1 MTEDELIKLIDQV
14 DRQKS
19 EELDLTS
26 NALES
31 LPDQLWRLRSLKRL
45 RLGDNRLREIPDEIA
60 ELSNLEW
67 LDLYN
72 NELEEIPNTV
82 TRLPNL
88 QMLLLSGNQ
97 LESIF
102 GSIAQLSSLR
112 ILDLSNNHLST
123 IPNGIF
129 NLSNLE
135 WLDISKNKI
144 TEIGSGIDQLT
155 KLTTLDLSNNDIQEL
170 PDEICRLE
178 NLLALD
184 LRGNLKLMDN
194 EILED
199 YLNSKKILSY
209 YFRQQREERKGL
221 NEAKVIFVGQA
232 TVGKTS
238 LIKRLFDDNY
248 NPQENMTRGIEIRQE
263 SLEIDRNRVQE
274 RVTLNIWDFGGQEI
288 MFATHQFFLTER
300 SLYLLVINTRQDERA
315 NQIDYWLKM
324 ITSLG
329 KDSPILIVGNQ
340 VDQQRLDLNTTE
352 LKCQYPNIK
361 GFFSTSCSTGEGIEN
376 LRKGIKEQ
384 IGGMESV
391 FAPIPQS
398 YFKVKAQL
406 EEMKKQDM
414 KRWIPYSQ
422 YEEICKDNGIKNKEE
437 HSILAKNLHN
447 LGIAL
452 NFAEDHR
459 PILRA
464 NSVLNPHWI
473 VQGVYRIINDN
484 RLITE
489 CNGKLMWDDR
499 IRAFQSINPNDD
511 SYIYS
516 TKDSHQFVIDI
527 MEKFELCF
535 KLETSKQPDYLIPS
549 LLRREEPHTGDW
561 ENSLD
566 FELHY
571 GKVLPQS
578 VISRFIVRSH
588 NMISRNT
595 YWRTGVILEK
605 NEARAY
611 VKADIDGCKIVI
623 RIKGN
628 PRTRRRNL
636 LEIILENFDAIN
648 KTIGAFSVDKRIP
661 LADKQGVT
669 VSYDHLLKLEKNQEI
684 NYFPEGAD
692 HSYTVQE
699 VLNGIESPEEIIED
713 LINKLE
719 VYGRNNPNAKEEQII
734 ESISNEITL
743 TKKQRLMS
751 MFTAGGKAAIENLL
765 DNPYI
770 NIVIAMI
777 EGWLNPD

>member
-1 MTEDELIKLIDQV
+1 MTERELLERIEQV
-14 DRQKS
+14 DREKS

-26 NALES
+26 KALGS
-31 LPDQLWRLRSLKRL
+31 LPDQLWQLRSLKRL

-67 LDLYN
+67 LDLYD
-72 NELEEIPNTV
+72 NELEEIPNAV

-88 QMLLLSGNQ
+88 QMLLLAGNQ

-102 GSIAQLSSLR
+102 DSIAQLSNLR
-112 ILDLSNNHLST
+112 ILDLSNNRLST
-123 IPNGIF
+123 ISNGIF

-135 WLDISKNKI
+135 WLDISNNEI

-170 PDEICRLE
+170 PDKICQLE

-184 LRGNLKLMDN
+184 LRGNPQLMDN

-199 YLNSKKILSY
+199 YLNSKKILNY
-209 YFRQQREERKGL
+209 YFRQQREEARRL

-232 TVGKTS
+232 IVGKTS
-238 LIKRLFDDNY
+238 LIKRLFDNSFD
-248 NPQENMTRGIEIRQE
+248 PRENTTRGIEIRQE
-263 SLEIDRNRVQE
+263 PIGIDRNGVTE
-274 RVTLNIWDFGGQEI
+274 RVMLNIWDFGGQEI

-324 ITSLG
+324 IASLG
-329 KDSPILIVGNQ
+329 KDSPIFIVGNK
-340 VDQQRLDLNTTE
+340 VDQQPIDLNTTE
-352 LKCQYPNIK
+352 LQRQYPNIK
-361 GFFSTSCSTGEGIEN
+361 DFFSTSCLTGDGIRE
-376 LRKGIKEQ
+376 LTEGIKEQ
-384 IGGMESV
+384 IGRMESV
-391 FAPIPQS
+391 FAPIPKS
-398 YFKVKAQL
+398 YFKVKTQL
-406 EEMKKQDM
+406 EKM
-414 KRWIPYSQ
+414 KRQNMTHIPYSEF
-422 YEEICKDNGIKNKEE
+422 EEICRGNGITDEEE

-459 PILRA
+459 AILRA
-464 NSVLNPHWI
+464 TSVLNPHWI

-489 CNGKLMWDDR
+489 FNGKLTWGDQK
-499 IRAFQSINPNDD
+499 RAFQSINPDDD

-516 TKDSHQFVIDI
+516 TENNRQFVIDI

-535 KLETSKQPDYLIPS
+535 KLETSEKPDYLIPS
-549 LLRREEPHTGDW
+549 LLRKEEPHTGDW

-571 GKVLPQS
+571 GRVLPQS

-588 NMISRNT
+588 NIISRNT
-595 YWRTGVILEK
+595 YWRTGVILAK

-623 RIKGN
+623 SITSN
-628 PRTRRRNL
+628 DSIHRRNF
-636 LEIILENFDAIN
+636 LEIILEHFDAIN
-648 KTIGAFSVDKRIP
+648 KTIGAFSVNKRIP
-661 LADKQGVT
+661 LPDKRDVT
-669 VSYDHLLKLEKNQEI
+669 VSYDHLLTLEKNQEKK
-684 NYFPEGAD
+684 YFPEGAD
-692 HSYTVQE
+692 HSYDVE
-699 VLNGIESPEEIIED
+699 DLLNGIESLQEIIED
-713 LINKLE
+713 LRNRLE
-719 VYGRNNPNAKEEQII
+719 VYGRNNPNATEKQII
-734 ESISNEITL
+734 EGVSLNISM
-743 TKKQRLMS
+743 TKKRRLMS
-751 MFTAGGKAAIENLL
+751 MFQAGGKAAIENILG
-765 DNPYI
+765 NAYV
-770 NIVIAMI
+770 NIVMNAI